1 MLKKITLFLAFL
13 CSVTAMAQSN
23 NPKSS
28 IPGTKLS
35 KEILDQLKATTTVFF
50 YSKLQESQIDSI
62 KQAVGEGWK
71 ITPLIFD
78 DISNSNKYTSDPKY
92 SYFIITKYTSES
104 RSGSGSYSNT
114 HYFLSL
120 RLFKEKTKKGNINTI
135 GFFRTELYP
144 NYQTLFGKNEAE
156 NMYNKGAFFN
166 WSPILLKAQLEVIS
180 SNLENSLEP
189 DHYGEFKE
197 KDLAKILS
205 TDTLYVPASL
215 LMSFNPLTANE
226 KEKEDNVFKDYAF
239 KYRICTDSELF
250 DIFQTSKRGRFL
262 FEYVKSST
270 DKFIT
275 IYDLQQKKVI
285 YRDYVGLSY
294 NLKSKDI
301 KRIK

>member
-1 MLKKITLFLAFL
+1 MLKKIALFLAFL
-13 CSVTAMAQSN
+13 CSVTAMAQWKPSV
-23 NPKSS
+23 
-28 IPGTKLS
+28 PGTKTS
-35 KEILDQLKATTTVFF
+35 KEILTQLKATTTVFF

-62 KQAVGEGWK
+62 KQAVAEGWK
-71 ITPLIFD
+71 VTPLIFD
-78 DISNSNKYTSDPKY
+78 DISNSDKYTSDPKY
-92 SYFIITKYTSES
+92 SYFIITKYTTET

-114 HYFLSL
+114 HYFLNL
-120 RLFKEKTKKGNINTI
+120 RLFKEKTKKGNITSI
-135 GFFRTELYP
+135 GLCRIELYP
-144 NYQTLFGKNEAE
+144 NYNTLFGVNKAE

-166 WSPILLKAQLEVIS
+166 WSPILLKAQLEVVS
-180 SNLENSLEP
+180 ENLENSFEP

-197 KDLAKILS
+197 KDLANILAN
-205 TDTLYVPASL
+205 DTLYVPASM

-226 KEKEDNVFKDYAF
+226 KEKEDNVFKDYAY

-250 DIFQTSKRGRFL
+250 DVFQTSRKGRFL

-275 IYDLQQKKVI
+275 VYDLQQKRVI
-285 YRDYVGLSY
+285 YRNYSALSY

>member
-1 MLKKITLFLAFL
+1 MLKIITLFLAFL
-13 CSVTAMAQSN
+13 CSVTTMAQSK
-23 NPKSS
+23 PSV
-28 IPGTKLS
+28 PGTQTS
-35 KEILDQLKATTTVFF
+35 KEMLDQLKATTTVFF

-62 KQAVGEGWK
+62 KQAVAEGWK
-71 ITPLIFD
+71 VTPLIFD
-78 DISNSNKYTSDPKY
+78 DISNSDKYTSDPKY
-92 SYFIITKYTSES
+92 SYFIITKYTTES

-114 HYFLSL
+114 HYFLNL
-120 RLFKEKTKKGNINTI
+120 RLFAEKTKKGNIKTI
-135 GFFRTELYP
+135 GLCRIELYP
-144 NYQTLFGKNEAE
+144 NYNTLFGTNKAE

-166 WSPILLKAQLEVIS
+166 WSPILLKAQLEVVS
-180 SNLENSLEP
+180 ANLENSFEP

-197 KDLAKILS
+197 KDLANILAN
-205 TDTLYVPASL
+205 DTLYVPASM
-215 LMSFNPLTANE
+215 LMSFNPYTRNE

-250 DIFQTSKRGRFL
+250 DVFQTSRKGRFL

-275 IYDLQQKKVI
+275 VYDLQQKRII
-285 YRDYVGLSY
+285 YRNYTGLSY

>member
-1 MLKKITLFLAFL
+1 MLKKITLFLAL
-13 CSVTAMAQSN
+13 LSSVSAMAQS
-23 NPKSS
+23 KSS
-28 IPGTKLS
+28 VPGTKTS

-62 KQAVGEGWK
+62 KQAVAEGWK
-71 ITPLIFD
+71 VTPLIFD
-78 DISNSNKYTSDPKY
+78 DISNYDKYTSDPKY
-92 SYFIITKYTSES
+92 SYFVITKFTKTTS
-104 RSGSGSYSNT
+104 SGSGSYSNT
-114 HYFLSL
+114 HYFLNL
-120 RLFKEKTKKGNINTI
+120 RLFKEKTKKGNITTI
-135 GFFRTELYP
+135 GLCRIELYP
-144 NYQTLFGKNEAE
+144 NYNTLFGVNKAE

-166 WSPILLKAQLEVIS
+166 WSPILLKAQLEVVS
-180 SNLENSLEP
+180 ANLENSFEP

-197 KDLAKILS
+197 KDLSNILS
-205 TDTLYVPASL
+205 TDTLYVPASM
-215 LMSFNPLTANE
+215 LMSFNPFTANE

-250 DIFQTSKRGRFL
+250 DIFQTSKKGRFL

-275 IYDLQQKKVI
+275 VYDLQQKKVI
-285 YRDYVGLSY
+285 YREYSGLSY

>member
-13 CSVTAMAQSN
+13 CSVTAMAQRKPSVPGSN
-23 NPKSS
+23 
-28 IPGTKLS
+28 TS

-62 KQAVGEGWK
+62 KQAVAEGWK
-71 ITPLIFD
+71 VTPLIFD
-78 DISNSNKYTSDPKY
+78 DISNADKYTSDPKY
-92 SYFIITKYTSES
+92 SYFIISKYTTET

-120 RLFKEKTKKGNINTI
+120 RLFREKNKKGNIITTGLCRI
-135 GFFRTELYP
+135 ELYP
-144 NYQTLFGKNEAE
+144 NYNTLFGVNKAE

-166 WSPILLKAQLEVIS
+166 WSPILLKAQLQVVS
-180 SNLENSLEP
+180 DNLENSFEP
-189 DHYGEFKE
+189 NHYGEFKE
-197 KDLAKILS
+197 KDLANILS
-205 TDTLYVPASL
+205 TDTLYVPASI
-215 LMSFNPLTANE
+215 LMSFNPYTVNE
-226 KEKEDNVFKDYAF
+226 KEKEDNVFNDYAF

-250 DIFQTSKRGRFL
+250 DVFQTRKTGRFL

-275 IYDLQQKKVI
+275 VYDLQQKRVI
-285 YRDYVGLSY
+285 YRNYSGLSY

>member
-1 MLKKITLFLAFL
+1 MLKKIALFLAFL

-23 NPKSS
+23 KAKPSL
-28 IPGTKLS
+28 PGTNLS

-50 YSKLQESQIDSI
+50 YSKLEDAQIDSL
-62 KQAVGEGWK
+62 KQAVAEGWK
-71 ITPLIFD
+71 VTSVIFD
-78 DISNSNKYTSDPKY
+78 DISNSNKYTTDPKY
-92 SYFIITKYTSES
+92 SYFVITKFTSES
-104 RSGSGSYSNT
+104 KSYSNT

-120 RLFKEKTKKGNINTI
+120 RLFKEKTKKGHNSTI
-135 GFFRTELYP
+135 GLGRIELYP
-144 NYQTLFGKNEAE
+144 NFNTLFGENKAE

-166 WSPILLKAQLEVIS
+166 WSPILLKAQLQVLS
-180 SNLENSLEP
+180 ADLENSFEP
-189 DHYGEFKE
+189 NYYGEFKE
-197 KDLAKILS
+197 KDLAKLLS
-205 TDTLYVPASL
+205 TDTLYVPASM

-239 KYRICTDSELF
+239 NYRICTDSELF
-250 DIFQTSKRGRFL
+250 DVFQTSKKGRFL

-275 IYDLQQKKVI
+275 IYDLQQKRVI
-285 YRDYVGLSY
+285 YREYTGLSY

>member
-1 MLKKITLFLAFL
+1 MLKKIALFLAFL
-13 CSVTAMAQSN
+13 CSVTAMAQWKPSV
-23 NPKSS
+23 
-28 IPGTKLS
+28 PGTKTS

-62 KQAVGEGWK
+62 KQAVAEGWK
-71 ITPLIFD
+71 VTPLIFD
-78 DISNSNKYTSDPKY
+78 DISNSDKYTSDPKY
-92 SYFIITKYTSES
+92 SYFIITKYTTET

-114 HYFLSL
+114 HYFLNL
-120 RLFKEKTKKGNINTI
+120 RLFKEKTKKGNITSI
-135 GFFRTELYP
+135 GLCRIELYP
-144 NYQTLFGKNEAE
+144 NYNTLFGVNKAE

-166 WSPILLKAQLEVIS
+166 WSPILLKAQLEVVS
-180 SNLENSLEP
+180 ENLENSFEP

-197 KDLAKILS
+197 KDLANILAN
-205 TDTLYVPASL
+205 DTLYVPASM

-226 KEKEDNVFKDYAF
+226 KEKEDNVFKDYAY

-250 DIFQTSKRGRFL
+250 DVFQTSRKGRFL

-275 IYDLQQKKVI
+275 VYDLQQKRVI
-285 YRDYVGLSY
+285 YRNYSALSY

>member
-1 MLKKITLFLAFL
+1 MPNKIIFFLAFL
-13 CSVTAMAQSN
+13 CSVTAMAQS
-23 NPKSS
+23 KSS
-28 IPGTKLS
+28 VPGTKTS

-62 KQAVGEGWK
+62 KQAVAEGWK
-71 ITPLIFD
+71 VTPLIFD
-78 DISNSNKYTSDPKY
+78 DISNSDKYTSDPKY
-92 SYFIITKYTSES
+92 SYFIITKYTTET

-114 HYFLSL
+114 HYFLNL
-120 RLFKEKTKKGNINTI
+120 RLFKERTKKGNITTI
-135 GFFRTELYP
+135 GLCRIELYP
-144 NYQTLFGKNEAE
+144 NYNTLFGVNKAE

-166 WSPILLKAQLEVIS
+166 WSPILLKAQLQVVS
-180 SNLENSLEP
+180 ANLENSFEP
-189 DHYGEFKE
+189 DHYGEYKE
-197 KDLAKILS
+197 KDLANILS
-205 TDTLYVPASL
+205 TDTLYVPASM

-250 DIFQTSKRGRFL
+250 DIFQTNKKGRFL

-275 IYDLQQKKVI
+275 VYDLQQKRVI
-285 YRDYVGLSY
+285 YREYVGLSY